1 MLLAAESDVVV
12 VGEAEDG
19 RIALAMT
26 LDLRPDVVVMDVA
39 MPRLNGLE
47 ATRQILAALPE
58 TRVVFL
64 SAHSDDEYIERARE
78 LGAAGYLL
86 KQSSLADLAEAIRQ
100 SCSGTMFVSPSITER
115 VRGPGAQPTERA
127 PEPARAM
134 PRLTAREAEVLQL
147 IVEGKANKE
156 TAAVLH
162 ISVKTVEKH
171 RQSLMTKLDIHDV
184 AGLTQYAIARGIVV
198 CAGRRAY

>member
-127 PEPARAM
+127 PAPARAM